1 MQVFQVL
8 VVLGDHNVLPL
19 PWSGPVKYFK
29 SLCEMLHLLNP
40 LLHTKWHSLQ
50 NLLRSRIRLE
60 TSHILRN
67 FGSCSWCKPH
77 ENCHLLFFTQFI
89 PVKVS
94 ESVRFL
100 KQLIYNALSIPIT
113 AYHCPVSAMA
123 EIFERS
129 SFWSKS
135 SRPALI
141 RTTWL
146 FLVHPPPKLGAS
158 EFLAAKMSF
167 GILDVLGRLAAMHLR
182 LFISGIACNTV
193 KIGTL
198 KLPNKKKTGQKDVLL
213 HSNFGT
219 GKWYS
224 AIGSLGF
231 LG

>member
-1 MQVFQVL
+1 
-8 VVLGDHNVLPL
+8 
-19 PWSGPVKYFK
+19 
-29 SLCEMLHLLNP
+29 MLHLLNP

-67 FGSCSWCKPH
+67 FGSCSWCKPN

-146 FLVHPPPKLGAS
+146 FWFTLLRNWEHRSSWLRKFHL
-158 EFLAAKMSF
+158 EFWKSR
-167 GILDVLGRLAAMHLR
+167 DVLPQCTFAFL
-182 LFISGIACNTV
+182 
-193 KIGTL
+193 
-198 KLPNKKKTGQKDVLL
+198 
-213 HSNFGT
+213 
-219 GKWYS
+219 S
-224 AIGSLGF
+224 AE
-231 LG
+231 